1 LSPNNHAPT
10 ALPASHLLLALAVVA
25 VWGSNFVVIHWGLA
39 QFPPLLFAALR
50 FALACFPALLFIARP
65 AVPWRDL
72 ALYGLLIGAGQFGLL
87 YIAIGGHISPGLA
100 SLVVQTQ
107 VFFTIGLAMWAQGER
122 LQRHHIAALA
132 LALAGLG
139 WIGWATGHPEPGTG
153 RAGAADASLLG
164 LTLVLCAAACWALGN
179 HVAKRSPRANMLA
192 YVVWSSAFAVPP
204 LLVLSLLFEGPQA
217 MQQALTQADAKAWAT
232 VLWQSLGNSL
242 FGYAVWGWLLA
253 RHAAANIVPMALGVP
268 VFGMA
273 ASAWWLGEAMPA
285 WKLGAFALVM
295 AGLVLNLFWPRWV
308 ARRAAD
314 LKL

>member
-1 LSPNNHAPT
+1 
-10 ALPASHLLLALAVVA
+10 

-39 QFPPLLFAALR
+39 QFPPMLFAALR

-87 YIAIGGHISPGLA
+87 YLAIRGHISPGLA

-107 VFFTIGLAMWAQGER
+107 VFFTIGLAMWSQGER
-122 LQRHHIAALA
+122 LRRHHIAALA
-132 LALAGLG
+132 LSLAGLA
-139 WIGWATGHPEPGTG
+139 WIGWAISHPAHD
-153 RAGAADASLLG
+153 AGPAGVANTSMFG
-164 LTLVLCAAACWALGN
+164 LALVLGAAACWALGN

-204 LLVLSLLFEGPQA
+204 LLALSLLFEGPQA
-217 MQQALTQADAKAWAT
+217 IHQALTQADAKGWAT
-232 VLWQSLGNSL
+232 VLWQSLANSL

-273 ASAWWLGEAMPA
+273 ASAWWLDEAMPA
-285 WKLGAFALVM
+285 WKLGAFAMVM
-295 AGLVLNLFWPRWV
+295 AGLALNVLWPKWV
-308 ARRAAD
+308 AGTAGGRRAPGRAE
-314 LKL
+314 